1 LAWLNAVRLDGHVA
15 GREGCTWLTG
25 RDGGVA
31 ENKDKVGVM
40 TGGTV
45 GVAGVGVEEGV
56 EGVGSG
62 GGKDKTNLTASWKV
76 LGSLRAK
83 QYCA

>member
-1 LAWLNAVRLDGHVA
+1 
-15 GREGCTWLTG
+15 
-25 RDGGVA
+25 
-31 ENKDKVGVM
+31 M